1 MGKYVNYYLLKEQKQ
16 NNKEVL
22 WSVKDVV
29 CGKPGN
35 KAFIPL
41 QEAASITVLPG
52 NTIEKLYPN
61 KIFFKK
67 AATTA
72 TKRNRITGVENKFMF
87 TRGCGGR
94 GSNK

>member
-1 MGKYVNYYLLKEQKQ
+1 MGKHVNYYLLKEQKQ

-61 KIFFKK
+61 KFF
-67 AATTA
+67 
-72 TKRNRITGVENKFMF
+72 F
-87 TRGCGGR
+87 
-94 GSNK
+94 